1 MAIEQT
7 FYFRNSPSGIKGGL
21 FMTGWTLFFIIVGV
35 AVLTAQL
42 FRVID
47 AIERPSRQDNRSA
60 VR

>member
-1 MAIEQT
+1 
-7 FYFRNSPSGIKGGL
+7 
-21 FMTGWTLFFIIVGV
+21 MTGWTLFFIIVGV

-47 AIERPSRQDNRSA
+47 AIARPSRQDNRSA